1 MSRVP
6 STEPKT
12 DTKEQILNAAE
23 RQFALFGFAGASLRA
38 VTRDANV
45 NLAAVHYH
53 FGSKE
58 ELFKAVVQRV
68 AEPIVREQMRHLDEL
83 ENFDPNPSVVDIV
96 QAFVARPL
104 EMILK
109 QRGESCYVH
118 AQFVGRCRTEPRPIQ
133 ELAEVEF
140 NPSHQRFLELIHKA
154 LPHQSFTELEW
165 KLDLIVA
172 MIVRVLKQ
180 TEYSDPLSEKS
191 DQEIDNLIQRLVRFI
206 LSGISA

>member
-6 STEPKT
+6 STEPKS

-23 RQFALFGFAGASLRA
+23 RQFGLFGFAGASLRA

-58 ELFKAVVQRV
+58 ELFRAVVQRV
-68 AEPIVREQMRHLDEL
+68 AEPIVCEQMRHLDEL

-154 LPHQSFTELEW
+154 LPDQSFTELEW

-180 TEYSDPLSEKS
+180 TEYSEPLSEKS
-191 DQEIDNLIQRLVRFI
+191 DEDIDNLIQRLVRFI

>member
-1 MSRVP
+1 MSPVP
-6 STEPKT
+6 STDPKT

-23 RQFALFGFAGASLRA
+23 RHFALLGFAGTSLRA
-38 VTRDANV
+38 LTRDANV

-58 ELFKAVVQRV
+58 ELFKAVVRRV
-68 AEPIVREQMRHLDEL
+68 AEPIVEEQVRRLDEL
-83 ENFDPNPSVVDIV
+83 ERLNPNPPVIDIV

-109 QRGESCYVH
+109 QREESCYVH

-140 NPSHQRFLELIHKA
+140 SMGHQRFLELLHKT
-154 LPHQSFTELEW
+154 LPHQSLAELEW

-172 MIVRVLKQ
+172 MIVRVLTQ
-180 TEYSDPLSEKS
+180 IEYSEPLSE
-191 DQEIDNLIQRLVRFI
+191 QPLEQIDEVIQRLVRFI
-206 LSGISA
+206 TSGIGA